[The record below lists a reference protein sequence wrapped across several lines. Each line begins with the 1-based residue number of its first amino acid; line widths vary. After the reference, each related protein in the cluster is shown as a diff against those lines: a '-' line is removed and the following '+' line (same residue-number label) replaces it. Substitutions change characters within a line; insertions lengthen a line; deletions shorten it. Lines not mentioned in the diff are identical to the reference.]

1 MILLIESSAQ
11 FPSVGLCDHD
21 GNLIVHQERQETYS
35 HAESL
40 AEMVQSIL
48 SVYSGD
54 RLQQDTQ
61 IKDDINA
68 QGAQHGIS
76 AIAISSGPGSYT
88 GLRIGTSLAKGLA
101 MGYQVPLISVS
112 ALEGMADSLLANFP
126 HVEYAF
132 SMLDA
137 RRNEVYLFVKN
148 HSGEVV
154 LGPIPKILEPDE
166 WSHFLQEIG
175 VITTGAGS
183 VWGCVSD
190 CDDKVAEI
198 LHLTE
203 PLIHVQEP
211 PHVRHLAKIAA
222 KKFEKQQFEDVAYF
236 EPLYLKEFVAGVGK
250 KFQL

>member
-11 FPSVGLCDHD
+11 FPSVGLCDHK
-21 GNLIVHQERQETYS
+21 GNLIAHQERLETYS

-48 SVYSGD
+48 HANSGD
-54 RLQQDTQ
+54 GLHLDANK
-61 IKDDINA
+61 KDDINTH
-68 QGAQHGIS
+68 GAQYGIS
-76 AIAISSGPGSYT
+76 AIAISAGPGSYT

-126 HVEYAF
+126 QMEYAF

-137 RRNEVYLFVKN
+137 RRNEVYLLVKK

-154 LGPIPKILEPDE
+154 LGPIPKILEYDE
-166 WSHFLQEIG
+166 WSQFLQEIG
-175 VITTGAGS
+175 VTTTGAGS
-183 VWGCVSD
+183 FWGCISD
-190 CDDKVAEI
+190 CDAKVAEI
-198 LHLTE
+198 LQLSE
-203 PLIHVQEP
+203 PMIHVQEN
-211 PHVRHLAKIAA
+211 PHVRHLAKMAA
-222 KKFEKQQFEDVAYF
+222 QKFKNQQFEDLAYF
-236 EPLYLKEFVAGVGK
+236 EPNYLKEFVAGIGK